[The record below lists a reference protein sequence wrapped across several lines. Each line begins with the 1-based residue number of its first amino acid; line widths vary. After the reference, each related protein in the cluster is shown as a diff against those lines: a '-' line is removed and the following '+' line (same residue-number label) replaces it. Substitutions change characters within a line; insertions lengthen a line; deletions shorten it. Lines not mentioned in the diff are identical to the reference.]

1 MKERE
6 YHTKINSIEAGK
18 RFAVGHKFDLIFS
31 AEQNITIFRN
41 ENKTMAR
48 ITENTCSSWT
58 STILD
63 FKEDKLGE
71 SPLSIRRESKAMEIS
86 DMEATLSILD
96 FLGYKKDNTLRRNRW
111 VYTKGDITIEIDEY
125 LEPEASFVLSI
136 EGNDYDAVDV
146 LYHEISN
153 GKF

>member
-6 YHTKINSIEAGK
+6 YHTKIESIDTAK
-18 RFAVGHKFDLIFS
+18 RFTTIHNFNLIFS

-48 ITENTCSSWT
+48 ITENICSSWS
-58 STILD
+58 STLLD

-86 DMEATLSILD
+86 DIDATMSILD
-96 FLGYKKDNTLRRNRW
+96 FLGYKKDNSLKRNRW
-111 VYTKGDITIEIDEY
+111 VYTRGDITVEIDEY
-125 LEPEASFVLSI
+125 LEPETSFVLSI
-136 EGNDYDAVDV
+136 EGNDYDGVDK
-146 LYHEISN
+146 LYNEIINS
-153 GKF
+153 KI